1 MRQTPALP
9 EGSLVLQAALGE
21 GTFGKV
27 YTGVCAATQVPC
39 TAAAVRSEPA
49 CMQA

>member
-9 EGSLVLQAALGE
+9 EGSLVLQNVLGE

-27 YTGVCAATQVPC
+27 YTGVRWPAG
-39 TAAAVRSEPA
+39 AVGLLLRDSTKHA
-49 CMQA
+49 GLY